1 MLAVYTSQ
9 IMFTINAHFP
19 AMPALSRA
27 AARPCRPLTLL
38 LLCSG
43 TGVLACS
50 GSETSE
56 RPENLG
62 LDSAAFEAKFAQPT
76 VALPLPDSVRFTAS
90 GDPVRVPVPG
100 RAPAPA
106 VADTE
111 AARRTGSDAAGASA
125 VGVAG
130 AGAGAGAGAAS
141 RKAAKVDLAN
151 VKSPRSDSIARAM
164 VARMTSSAGT
174 TQSRSDTV
182 RGIVTLAGTA
192 PAVSVGLRPVAGGAP
207 VQLSGMATSSL
218 ARLGGATVTVRGMR
232 ITARDFVVAEFFVRA
247 VNGVAVIDGVL
258 ESAAG
263 GWSLRPTDGSPRT
276 RLAGLP
282 DALRGREGSRVWI
295 AVETAPNAPRAA
307 GVIGRR

>member
-1 MLAVYTSQ
+1 MILMLAVYASQ
-9 IMFTINAHFP
+9 IMFSIHTHFSD
-19 AMPALSRA
+19 MPALSRA
-27 AARPCRPLTLL
+27 ATRPCGLLTLL

-43 TGVLACS
+43 SGMLGCS

-62 LDSAAFEAKFAQPT
+62 LDSAAFEAKFAQPA

-90 GDPVRVPVPG
+90 GDPIRVPVPG

-106 VADTE
+106 VADTL
-111 AARRTGSDAAGASA
+111 AAPSSGATTA
-125 VGVAG
+125 I
-130 AGAGAGAGAAS
+130 GAGAAKS
-141 RKAAKVDLAN
+141 KVATIALPN
-151 VKSPRSDSIARAM
+151 VKSTRGDSIARAM
-164 VARMTSSAGT
+164 VARMASSAGNA
-174 TQSRSDTV
+174 QSRSDSV

-232 ITARDFVVAEFFVRA
+232 ITARDFVVAEFFVRT
-247 VNGVAVIDGVL
+247 VNGVAVLDGVL

-295 AVETAPNAPRAA
+295 AVETTPNAPRAA